1 MPCPLWR
8 NIGSEVNIL
17 PNVPIGKKPLRT
29 HRAISLP
36 RSIEIRPS
44 RLRTTQ
50 IGGPIIY
57 LWNFVLTLGIMGDV
71 AKHTWS
77 TARRAMPNRQISQVL
92 QGHKLV
98 SATPSLTVREAVVS
112 MADHNVGA
120 LVILDASKRL
130 VGIFTERDLLIRV
143 VAKGL
148 NPDAVALDEVMTRNP
163 VTVSI
168 TDKVRIAMAEM
179 YENKLRHLPVL
190 DHGEVVGILSM
201 RDFVGTEIQELE
213 QVAEFEE
220 RIWETTG

>member
-1 MPCPLWR
+1 
-8 NIGSEVNIL
+8 
-17 PNVPIGKKPLRT
+17 
-29 HRAISLP
+29 
-36 RSIEIRPS
+36 
-44 RLRTTQ
+44 
-50 IGGPIIY
+50 
-57 LWNFVLTLGIMGDV
+57 
-71 AKHTWS
+71 
-77 TARRAMPNRQISQVL
+77 MPNRQISQVL

-120 LVILDASKRL
+120 LVILDGSKRL

>member
-1 MPCPLWR
+1 MSTLAEYWKRSKYFAKCSDREKASPDSSRHFPAPVNR
-8 NIGSEVNIL
+8 NPTVAFKDDSN
-17 PNVPIGKKPLRT
+17 R
-29 HRAISLP
+29 
-36 RSIEIRPS
+36 
-44 RLRTTQ
+44 
-50 IGGPIIY
+50 GPIIY

-120 LVILDASKRL
+120 LVILDGSKRL